1 MRRRAGVR
9 FVKRTFC
16 TTERDVTRIAL
27 CQGRSPAHQSKY
39 DYLTDDHCSIRSK
52 SGSLVKVYDR
62 DIRHP
67 MPIAITRRHFSGSAG
82 AALSALAWP
91 VHVFAAEAD
100 FPERNIDFIIPK
112 APGGGFDNLVRVI
125 APSLEKSLPHKV
137 SVVPD
142 NVPAGGGG
150 KGIGQLYRSK
160 PDGHTLGLIDIPGS
174 FILQQRQGGG
184 AFDLNKITWICS
196 MGRPEPYCVATAET
210 SSLKTI
216 DDLRALSKTRPVKFT
231 SSGPEGTAYAATV
244 IANRILGI
252 RIQLITGYKGSSDFV
267 VGAIRGDGDAVIAP
281 ITALRSLQK
290 SKTLRIIATFEEK
303 SSLPGVADATSLG
316 QPDLGQIKLERLVGA
331 PPGLPAG
338 VKAILASAFSKAM
351 ADPQAVTLAKK
362 LDVELY
368 PNTPEQAAARI
379 HDSSA
384 FFAKWQKYL
393 T

>member
-1 MRRRAGVR
+1 
-9 FVKRTFC
+9 
-16 TTERDVTRIAL
+16 
-27 CQGRSPAHQSKY
+27 
-39 DYLTDDHCSIRSK
+39 
-52 SGSLVKVYDR
+52 
-62 DIRHP
+62 
-67 MPIAITRRHFSGSAG
+67 MPIAIKRRHFGYSAA
-82 AALSALAWP
+82 AALYAFAGKGRG
-91 VHVFAAEAD
+91 FAADAD

-142 NVPAGGGG
+142 NIPAGGGG
-150 KGIGQLYRSK
+150 KGVGQLYRAK
-160 PDGHTLGLIDIPGS
+160 PDGHTIGLIDIPGS

-184 AFDLNKITWICS
+184 VFDLNKITWLCS
-196 MGRPEPYCVATAET
+196 MGRPEPYCIATAET
-210 SSLKTI
+210 SSLKTVN
-216 DDLRALSKTRPVKFT
+216 DLRTLARTRPVKFT

-281 ITALRSLQK
+281 ISSLRLLQK
-290 SKTLRIIATFEEK
+290 SKTLRIMATFEEK

-316 QPDLGQIKLERLVGA
+316 QPDLSQIRLERLVGA
-331 PPGLPAG
+331 PPGLPAR
-338 VKAILASAFSKAM
+338 VKAVLASAFSKAM
-351 ADPQAVTLAKK
+351 ADPQAVSLAKK

-368 PNTPEQAAARI
+368 PNTPDQAAARVR
-379 HDSSA
+379 DSAA
-384 FFAKWQKYL
+384 FFTKWQKYL